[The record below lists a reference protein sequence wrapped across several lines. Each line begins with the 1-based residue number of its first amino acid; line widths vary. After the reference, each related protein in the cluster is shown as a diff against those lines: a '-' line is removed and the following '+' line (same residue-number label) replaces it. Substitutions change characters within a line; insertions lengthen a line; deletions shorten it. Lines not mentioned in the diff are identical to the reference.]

1 MDKSSET
8 RTNWQQ
14 GPWQSAAS
22 NRVCPINFVD
32 GLATDKNLIPT
43 LFIGYKSKE
52 KISRKTLFR
61 KKFKKKWRKMIL
73 HLPFSI
79 SQKEEVHLLAYFI
92 DENLDISVEGLNEQH
107 ESIKSISGD
116 HTYCLSNN
124 STPCYACRDKPNH
137 VKVLG

>member
-1 MDKSSET
+1 
-8 RTNWQQ
+8 
-14 GPWQSAAS
+14 
-22 NRVCPINFVD
+22 
-32 GLATDKNLIPT
+32 
-43 LFIGYKSKE
+43 
-52 KISRKTLFR
+52 
-61 KKFKKKWRKMIL
+61 MIL
-73 HLPFSI
+73 RLPFSI

-124 STPCYACRDKPNH
+124 STPCYACQDKPNH